1 MSVFVFFRIPLKNGV
16 KRSRRFHMKR
26 RSIRIQEEKSGLLSH
41 ALSDPLDFYNRTSDA
56 EA

>member
-1 MSVFVFFRIPLKNGV
+1 MSVFVFFRIPLKKGV

-26 RSIRIQEEKSGLLSH
+26 RCMRIREEKNDLLSH
-41 ALSDPLDFYNRTSDA
+41 AISDPLDFHNRTSDA

>member
-1 MSVFVFFRIPLKNGV
+1 MGFLFFRIPLKKGV

-26 RSIRIQEEKSGLLSH
+26 RCMRIREEKNDLLSH
-41 ALSDPLDFYNRTSDA
+41 AISDPLDFHNRTSDA

>member
-1 MSVFVFFRIPLKNGV
+1 MGFLFFRIPPKNGV

-41 ALSDPLDFYNRTSDA
+41 AISDPLDFYNRTSDA

>member
-1 MSVFVFFRIPLKNGV
+1 
-16 KRSRRFHMKR
+16 MKR

-56 EA
+56 EAYSYKNTTMEIET

>member
-1 MSVFVFFRIPLKNGV
+1 MGFLFFRIPPKNGV

-26 RSIRIQEEKSGLLSH
+26 RSIRIQEEKNDLLSH
-41 ALSDPLDFYNRTSDA
+41 AISDPLDFYNRTSDA